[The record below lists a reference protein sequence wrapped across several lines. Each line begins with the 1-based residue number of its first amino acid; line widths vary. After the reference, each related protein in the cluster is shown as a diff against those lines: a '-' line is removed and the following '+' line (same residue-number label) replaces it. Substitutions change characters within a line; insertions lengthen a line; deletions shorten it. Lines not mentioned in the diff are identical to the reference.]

1 MLALLLVCVLMFIF
15 APQVVRYGL
24 FVLVPNS
31 DPLQIDLT
39 VRLLRVMLP
48 SVVIF
53 GVSGIIMGMLNAH
66 QVFLIPAIAPVMYSL
81 GMIFGTLVLPK
92 SWGIL
97 RLAIGT
103 LIGALGHLLVQ
114 LPRLRR
120 LPGRA
125 YHLLLGLKD
134 SAVREVL
141 RLMGPRVLGAAV
153 VQLNFVANTIIALG
167 QPEGSVSAI
176 TLAFALML
184 MPQMAIAQSAAIA
197 SLPTFSAQVAKGK
210 FDEMRAS
217 LAATLRVVLLLAI
230 PASLGLVLLR
240 VPLVQVLYQ
249 RGQFDS
255 RSTQMVAWAL
265 LWYAA
270 GLVGHALVEILSRA
284 FYALHDTRTPVSVG
298 VITMGLNIGLSILF
312 SVLFVRLGWMPH
324 GGLALANS
332 LSTALESAALLLLMR
347 KRLNGLQG
355 RQVWIGI
362 TQSMLATALMSLVII
377 LWQSL
382 LAGHSALLLLGGGL
396 LLGLFVYALLLWLLK
411 VPELRRLL
419 QLLKDKIKK

>member
-1 MLALLLVCVLMFIF
+1 
-15 APQVVRYGL
+15 
-24 FVLVPNS
+24 
-31 DPLQIDLT
+31 
-39 VRLLRVMLP
+39 
-48 SVVIF
+48 
-53 GVSGIIMGMLNAH
+53 
-66 QVFLIPAIAPVMYSL
+66 
-81 GMIFGTLVLPK
+81 
-92 SWGIL
+92 
-97 RLAIGT
+97 
-103 LIGALGHLLVQ
+103 
-114 LPRLRR
+114 
-120 LPGRA
+120 
-125 YHLLLGLKD
+125 
-134 SAVREVL
+134 
-141 RLMGPRVLGAAV
+141 
-153 VQLNFVANTIIALG
+153 
-167 QPEGSVSAI
+167 
-176 TLAFALML
+176 
-184 MPQMAIAQSAAIA
+184 
-197 SLPTFSAQVAKGK
+197 
-210 FDEMRAS
+210 MRAS

-347 KRLNGLQG
+347 KRLSGLQG
-355 RQVWIGI
+355 RQVWIGV
-362 TQSMLATALMSLVII
+362 A
-377 LWQSL
+377 QSL
-382 LAGHSALLLLGGGL
+382 LATGLMSLAILLWQALTGGHSALLLLGGGL
-396 LLGLFVYALLLWLLK
+396 LLGLLVYTLLLWLLK

-419 QLLKDKIKK
+419 QVLKDKIKK